1 MARLIVAD
9 EWVGRGEKKAAA
21 VFERDLP
28 GDWTVI
34 AGKKLPD
41 QDASDVDFIII
52 GENRIFVVEEKAWHG
67 VIVVNDEIWDLRT
80 VGRTCKNP
88 LKGTAYKARILRSH
102 LDDRF
107 SGFAAALGKNRPVKQ
122 LVVMSNSSAN
132 LIGGQGNPTLGN
144 VFRLEDTVNEILKM
158 DSEKTTGLSVFRDKI
173 SFALTELPNSDD
185 GLKWIRDYEVLQV
198 LDDLPNQVKVFRGS
212 HKFTG
217 QEVILKCYPQFL
229 FGEDDPHTF
238 FNREIKALT
247 LVGNLDRTWRLAD
260 AFHFEPRNWFCV
272 ATELPS
278 GNRTLRKSVVQNDP
292 ARVAGALEQTV
303 FENVARDAFEGL
315 ARIHESGL
323 VHRGISPDRI
333 WLGQSM
339 RVYFGDFNLCHIDGA
354 KTVLHW
360 VYSDPQGESFRAPEC
375 AESLAYANHKSDVYS
390 LALVFAGWANGAF
403 NASIEDLEKAC
414 ENLGEVGNLVALAL
428 NEDPAKRPTSTDLCR
443 QIDETLVARK
453 SVIDPSI
460 GQKDQPDFQDDFEF
474 IVGAKIGENG
484 RFELIEKLGSGGEAT
499 SWKAFDVNRGYNVV
513 LKFLHSAELYSFA
526 QREHLAVHDLYD
538 PRLARSFD
546 IQPKPEPGYLV
557 QEYKDG
563 CTLGDRSQFN
573 ITEPDDLRRI
583 SIALFDILEYLESQR
598 IVHADLTPNNIVIF
612 EGMPSLIDFGLTTP
626 DGQPAIGYNKV
637 FTAPEVQAKRRV
649 SNLSDI
655 YGAACS
661 LLDAALG
668 RRPHGDFPNEG
679 KSQQPIP
686 LTFEESEM
694 WGPDGTAILNA
705 LFKGID
711 PDRNNRPNTASEFKK
726 LLISARAIPE
736 LQVGVTPLVNP
747 NVDELR
753 KMYRASKLGNSGNRG
768 LDSQFAKDT
777 YVRTKLDDE
786 LIPRIIRGEFAFVAL
801 TGNPGDGKTAL
812 IKTLQEALANEN
824 AQFLESTPTRW
835 VANIAG
841 HKIVAILDASES
853 NGDLSSDE
861 NLKWAL
867 EGVGDENLTAVIAAN
882 DGRLLD
888 FFTRFEHVYED
899 LAIDVQ
905 RAIQAKT
912 PLNPRNVVID
922 LKSRALIGL
931 NRRGPALEILDS
943 VTNDAIWSTCHD
955 CALNTRCS
963 IFSNR
968 NSLQGQSRMAI
979 ADLLLT
985 SHLRGRRRFTIRDIK
1000 SAISWMVTGDIG
1012 CEDVENA
1019 SKSGRNLLFEQGTML
1034 HNLVFDPQ
1042 TNDHLLSEWSTVDP
1056 AKVISPSTERRFREI
1071 TLDDPT
1077 HESVALGVESFK
1089 RKMFAEDAGERVRLS
1104 PYVYLEKYLSV
1115 LGDSDVPVLP
1125 QLLLGLSRIVGAH
1138 GFSSTGLA
1146 VADKYA
1152 EFSWSVLKVANEHDF
1167 ELEVAGYQSEFIES
1181 IPDHALLVHKP
1192 TQARLRVTLD
1202 LGEILMRASEGEIM
1216 NDIAIDSYYQ
1226 ELIGF
1231 ATIVGRERTDHAVI
1245 VDSNSRAWRV
1255 AQVGSN
1261 LTLEAADGI

>member
-21 VFERDLP
+21 IFERDLP
-28 GDWTVI
+28 PDWTVI

-41 QDASDVDFIII
+41 EGASDVDFIII
-52 GENRIFVVEEKAWHG
+52 GKNYVFVVEEKAWRG
-67 VIVVNDEIWDLRT
+67 VIVVNDETWELKT
-80 VGRTCKNP
+80 VGRTSKNP
-88 LKGTAYKARILRSH
+88 LKGTAYKGRILRSH
-102 LDDRF
+102 LDDRIAGF
-107 SGFAAALGKNRPVKQ
+107 STAIGKNRPVKH
-122 LVVMSNSSAN
+122 LVVMSDDLAN
-132 LIGGQGNPTLGN
+132 IIGAQTNTTLGN
-144 VFRLEDTVNEILKM
+144 VFRLKDVVEEILKM
-158 DSEKTTGLSVFRDKI
+158 DLEKTTGLLAFREKI
-173 SFALTELPNSDD
+173 SSTLTELPNSDD
-185 GLKWIRDYEVLQV
+185 NLKWIRDYEVLQV

-212 HKFTG
+212 HKYTG
-217 QEVILKCYPQFL
+217 HEVILKCYPQFL
-229 FGEDDPHTF
+229 FGQDDPRTF
-238 FNREIKALT
+238 FNREIDALT
-247 LVGNLDRTWRLAD
+247 QVGTLDRTWKLAD
-260 AFHFEPRNWFCV
+260 AFDFEARNWFCV
-272 ATELPS
+272 ATELPF
-278 GNRTLRKSVVQNDP
+278 GNRTLRKSVSQNDP
-292 ARVAGALEQTV
+292 ARVEGALEQSI
-303 FENVARDAFEGL
+303 FENVALDAFNGL
-315 ARIHESGL
+315 ASIHESGL

-339 RVYFGDFNLCHIDGA
+339 RVFFGDFNLCHIDEA

-360 VYSDPQGESFRAPEC
+360 VYSDPNGEGFRAPEC
-375 AESLAYANHKSDVYS
+375 EESLAYADHKSDVYS
-390 LALVFAGWANGAF
+390 LALVIAGWANGSF
-403 NASIEDLEKAC
+403 NASFSDLLKVC
-414 ENLGEVGNLVALAL
+414 ENLGEVGNLLASAL
-428 NEDPAKRPTSTDLCR
+428 NGEPGKRPSSSDLCS
-443 QIDETLVARK
+443 QIEAVFSSRLPVLEAVNEQNIEQ
-453 SVIDPSI
+453 SPENS
-460 GQKDQPDFQDDFEF
+460 FQL
-474 IVGAKIGENG
+474 IPGAKVGENG

-499 SWKAFDVNRGYNVV
+499 SWKAFDINRGYHVV
-513 LKFLHSAELYSFA
+513 LKFLHSTELYSFA
-526 QREHLAVHDLYD
+526 QREHLAVHDLYH

-563 CTLGDRSQFN
+563 CALGDRSQFS
-573 ITEPDDLRRI
+573 ITDTNQLRSI
-583 SIALFDILEYLESQR
+583 AIALFEILEYLESKR
-598 IVHADLTPNNIVIF
+598 IVHADLTPNNIIIF

-626 DGQPAIGYNKV
+626 DGQPALGYNKV
-637 FTAPEVQAKRRV
+637 FAAPEVQAKRRV
-649 SNLSDI
+649 SHLSDI

-661 LLDAALG
+661 LLDVALG
-668 RRPHGDFPNEG
+668 RRPHGDFPAEG
-679 KSQQPIP
+679 KTQQPIH
-686 LTFEESEM
+686 LTSEESEI

-705 LFKGID
+705 LFRGID
-711 PDRNNRPNTASEFKK
+711 PDPNSRPNTATEFKK

-736 LQVGVTPLVNP
+736 LQVGVTARVNP

-768 LDSQFAKDT
+768 LDTQFAKDT

-786 LIPRIIRGEFAFVAL
+786 LIPRIISGEFAFVAL

-812 IKTLQEALANEN
+812 IKTLQESLGKVN
-824 AQFLESTPTRW
+824 AEFLESTPTRW
-835 VANIAG
+835 VASVDG

-867 EGVGDENLTAVIAAN
+867 EGIGDKNLTAVIAAN

-899 LAIDVQ
+899 LAVDVQ
-905 RAIQAKT
+905 RAIQAKP

-922 LKSRALIGL
+922 LKARALIGL
-931 NRRGPALEILDS
+931 DRKGPALEILDS
-943 VTNDAIWSTCHD
+943 VTNDAIWTTCHD

-968 NSLQGQSRMAI
+968 NSLQGQGRMAI

-1000 SAISWMVTGDIG
+1000 SAISWMITGDIG
-1012 CEDVENA
+1012 CKDVENA

-1034 HNLVFDPQ
+1034 HNLAFDPQ
-1042 TNDHLLSEWSTVDP
+1042 TTDQLLSEWSTVDP
-1056 AKVISPSTERRFREI
+1056 AKVISPATERRFREL
-1071 TLDDPT
+1071 TLDDPN
-1077 HESVALGVESFK
+1077 HEYVALGVESFK
-1089 RKMFAEDAGERVRLS
+1089 RKMFAEDASERVRLS

-1115 LGDSDVPVLP
+1115 LGDSEILVLP

-1138 GFSSTGLA
+1138 GFSSLGLA

-1152 EFSWSVLKVANEHDF
+1152 ESSWSVLKVANAHDF
-1167 ELEVAGYQSEFIES
+1167 ELQVAGYQSEFIES

-1192 TQARLRVTLD
+1192 TQARLRITLD

-1231 ATIVGRERTDHAVI
+1231 ATVVGRERTDHAVI

-1255 AQVGSN
+1255 AQVGSS